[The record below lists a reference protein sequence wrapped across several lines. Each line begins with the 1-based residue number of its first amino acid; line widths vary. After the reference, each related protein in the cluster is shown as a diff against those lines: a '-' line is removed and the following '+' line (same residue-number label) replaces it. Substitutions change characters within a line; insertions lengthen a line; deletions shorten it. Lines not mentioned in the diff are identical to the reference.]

1 MPSPDVPSR
10 EDGSGDDPGRPC
22 LPGRQRTMAAALPAC
37 GGPRRPDIA
46 GAHPFHAVG

>member
-22 LPGRQRTMAAALPAC
+22 LPGRQRTGTAALKAC
-37 GGPRRPDIA
+37 GGRRRPVMV
-46 GAHPFHAVG
+46 GALSFNAVG